1 MENKNL
7 QVKKVIIMSTLG
19 MLSVLITIIS
29 DFILLGKPNSAINFF
44 VFGTETMW
52 DIEPWRITLGTF
64 IGVFALPFQLLGLL
78 PLYFAL
84 KPAGRILPIIT
95 LIGSVHAILIG
106 VAFHMSYA
114 YIGRGWALYHLN
126 DISKEISSKMI
137 NSFSFYWSILLV
149 IMSLDILLSSLI
161 YIIIVIRG
169 KTLFPKWMAIFSP
182 IGVILITFPVILAFP
197 YPIGGYIAPASINIT
212 TLIFF
217 LITRVLYN
225 KKETTTMPL

>member
-7 QVKKVIIMSTLG
+7 QVKLVIILSALG

-29 DFILLGKPNSAINFF
+29 DFLLLGKPDSAVNFF
-44 VFGTETMW
+44 IIGTETMW
-52 DIEPWRITLGTF
+52 DIDPWRITLGTF

-95 LIGSVHAILIG
+95 VIGNAHALLIG

-114 YIGRGWALYHLN
+114 YIGRGWALYHQN
-126 DISKEISSKMI
+126 DISKEISSKMMD
-137 NSFSFYWSILLV
+137 SFSFYWLTLLV
-149 IMSLDILLSSLI
+149 IMSLEILLSSLV
-161 YIIIVIRG
+161 YIILVIKR
-169 KTLFPKWMAIFSP
+169 KTLFPKWMAIFSQ
-182 IGVILITFPVILAFP
+182 IVIILITFTVLLAFP
-197 YPIGGYIAPASINIT
+197 YPIGGYIAPASINVA

-217 LITRVLYN
+217 MITRVRYI
-225 KKETTTMPL
+225 KCS